1 MRREKVDWLETIADR
16 VKRGL
21 DIHGNRYNPNV
32 MSEGQNDFSEEPEK
46 ESEYI
51 NYERNR
57 QNNKTVSRENRE
69 VRENN

>member
-21 DIHGNRYNPNV
+21 DIHGNRCNRI
-32 MSEGQNDFSEEPEK
+32 SDGQNDFSEEPEK